1 MPAGA
6 IEDWAS
12 SPTRRASCL
21 GARVA
26 MSRPSR
32 TTCPASGEMTRLRA
46 RSSVDFPQAL
56 GPTIMVTAPGVT
68 AVVRSS
74 MTGWAGW

>member
-1 MPAGA
+1 M
-6 IEDWAS
+6 EDWAS
-12 SPTRRASCL
+12 MPTRRASFL

-32 TTCPASGEMTRLRA
+32 TTCPELGERTRFMA

-56 GPTIMVTAPGVT
+56 GPTIIVTAPGVM
-68 AVVRSS
+68 AVLRSS
-74 MTGWAGW
+74 MTGWLGW